1 MEFVREKKPV
11 IVAFCVATILGYL
24 FFGFQSGYFTK
35 ESEET
40 TKTPTA
46 SSTAAVA
53 TSTQEVVGYS
63 VEGRPIELYTY
74 GTGAKH
80 VLFVGGMHGGY
91 EWNSVALAYE
101 AMTYFASTIEQ
112 YGDAL
117 TIGVIPVLNPD
128 GLAAVTTATVLTPS
142 TVTPN
147 YDTGL
152 GRFNA
157 NDVDLNRNFDCKWQA
172 ESSWRGQ
179 PVAAGSAPFSE
190 PEAVALR
197 EVVASFAPEA
207 VVFWHSR
214 ANNVYASECEAGVL
228 PLTDTLMHTYA
239 AAAGY
244 SAVSAFDAYEV
255 TGDAEG
261 WLASVGVPA
270 ITVELGTRDT
280 TEWEKNQAGIAAVVT
295 ALTHEAAE

>member
-1 MEFVREKKPV
+1 MQFVREKKPI

-35 ESEET
+35 GSEE
-40 TKTPTA
+40 KVETPVAT
-46 SSTAAVA
+46 STAVVA
-53 TSTQEVVGYS
+53 TSTQEIVGYS

-101 AMTYFASTIEQ
+101 AIAYFATADTVPEQ
-112 YGDAL
+112 V
-117 TIGVIPVLNPD
+117 TVGVIPNLNPD
-128 GLAAVTTATVLTPS
+128 GLALVSDGQIPMLT

-157 NDVDLNRNFDCKWQA
+157 NDVDLNRNFDCKWQP

-228 PLTDTLMHTYA
+228 PQTTRLMNAYA
-239 AAAGY
+239 QAAGY
-244 SAVSAFDAYEV
+244 GAVNTFDAYEV

-261 WLASVGVPA
+261 WLASLGIPA
-270 ITVELGTRDT
+270 ITVELGTRDK
-280 TEWEKNQAGIAAVVT
+280 TEWDKNKAGIE
-295 ALTHEAAE
+295 ALFSSISHN